1 MLWVDPNNKG
11 RASGVAGKAHLFV
24 FVFRDVK
31 LSAEKAREFDGA
43 GGERQN
49 N

>member
-1 MLWVDPNNKG
+1 MGVSKQPDNKG
-11 RASGVAGKAHLFV
+11 RASGVAGKAHLLV

-31 LSAEKAREFDGA
+31 LSAEKAREFDG
-43 GGERQN
+43 GERQN